1 MEFHRNPFVVIGGFR
16 VIIKNNNMTII
27 KNIFGSCH

>member
-1 MEFHRNPFVVIGGFR
+1 MEFHRNPSVVIGGFR